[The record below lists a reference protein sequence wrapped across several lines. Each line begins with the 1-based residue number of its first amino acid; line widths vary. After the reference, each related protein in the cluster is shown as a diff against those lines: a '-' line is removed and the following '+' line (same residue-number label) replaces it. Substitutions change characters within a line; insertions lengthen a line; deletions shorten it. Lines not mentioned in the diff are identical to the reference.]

1 MHQNFNI
8 RKNDFRKNYFHSL
21 HNHAGY
27 VIHKSNVMGR
37 LLEDLYQEAIESNL
51 GIHFD
56 DSVIF
61 LGHKIYRRDDNTI
74 RICETGSKN
83 KDIYNKISDKNA
95 NVLLEN
101 GWINGVKQLYLNK
114 YIPMSFNPDH
124 RISTF
129 ANSKLNKY
137 YERFRKAK

>member
-1 MHQNFNI
+1 
-8 RKNDFRKNYFHSL
+8 
-21 HNHAGY
+21 
-27 VIHKSNVMGR
+27 MGR

-61 LGHKIYRRDDNTI
+61 LGHKIYRTDDNTI

-83 KDIYNKISDKNA
+83 KDIYNKISDENA

-101 GWINGVKQLYLNK
+101 GWINGVKQL
-114 YIPMSFNPDH
+114 
-124 RISTF
+124 
-129 ANSKLNKY
+129 
-137 YERFRKAK
+137 